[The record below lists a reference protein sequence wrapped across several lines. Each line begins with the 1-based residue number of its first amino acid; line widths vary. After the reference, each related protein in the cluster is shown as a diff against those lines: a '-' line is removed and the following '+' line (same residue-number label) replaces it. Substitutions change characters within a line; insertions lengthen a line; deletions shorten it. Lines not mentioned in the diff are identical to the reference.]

1 MTGSGDPWHVLGI
14 EPTDDERA
22 IKRAYAVKL
31 KQLDLED
38 DPEGFQALVEARE
51 LALIF
56 RGPLPTYDDEPDVD
70 EELATTGAAKP
81 IAEEAQVDP
90 DPEPEL
96 GHTDDDPPEHAEA
109 EALAD
114 DIIGFLKT
122 TWPIAAGAE
131 STVAELSNLSL
142 AARREIEPRLI
153 EAVGNFLLAAA
164 IRVDDTSEKRRLR
177 AVQRFIV
184 GKLDEEFGWSRNDR
198 QFYDVLGS
206 DAPDAVDALHH
217 LLNPSYTPSTG
228 ANLTRQTDVSNW
240 EVLVQIL
247 APALL
252 LTLFLALLILAN
264 RWWLANHLPN

>member
-22 IKRAYAVKL
+22 IKRAYAAKL
-31 KQLDLED
+31 KKHNLEA

-56 RGPLPTYDDEPDVD
+56 RGPLPTYDDEADAD
-70 EELATTGAAKP
+70 EELASSET
-81 IAEEAQVDP
+81 AEPVAEQAQVNP

-96 GHTDDDPPEHAEA
+96 GRTDDDPPEHAEA

-114 DIIGFLKT
+114 DIIGLLKT

-153 EAVGNFLLAAA
+153 EVAGNFLLAAA
-164 IRVDDTSEKRRLR
+164 VRVDDTSEKRRLR

-228 ANLTRQTDVSNW
+228 ASLTRQED
-240 EVLVQIL
+240 
-247 APALL
+247 
-252 LTLFLALLILAN
+252 
-264 RWWLANHLPN
+264 LPVWQLWFRRIVISWFCC